1 MYSPPWLNSKIS
13 RNVYQCSACLV
24 KKGLM
29 RVMRQMSYEAINFR
43 DAPDNTPPK
52 LICFANVGLGTYRSE
67 RCFLHSNITTLWSI
81 QNLSH
86 RASSN

>member
-1 MYSPPWLNSKIS
+1 MYSPPWLDSRTS
-13 RNVYQCSACLV
+13 RNVHQRSACLV

-29 RVMRQMSYEAINFR
+29 RVMRQMSNEANIFR
-43 DAPDNTPPK
+43 DAPDGTPPK
-52 LICFANVGLGTYRSE
+52 LACFANVGSGTYRSK
-67 RCFLHSNITTLWSI
+67 RCFLHSNITTPLLL